1 MKSKTFIKSGKVYLN
16 SLWNINRKKLMLS
29 SKLQIKEAK
38 IEETRD
44 HIFAL
49 DESITDLQNV
59 LLHATEELEKLEG
72 RKEVLKERKKN
83 SSKIRNSLKKTL
95 LNTAKK

>member
-1 MKSKTFIKSGKVYLN
+1 MGKSFQTVDEHQQEEVK
-16 SLWNINRKKLMLS
+16 LS
-29 SKLQIKEAK
+29 SSLQVKEAK

-44 HIFAL
+44 HLSAL

-59 LLHATEELEKLEG
+59 LLHASEELEKLEG

-83 SSKIRNSLKKTL
+83 APKTMDSLKKTFKSLQRGL
-95 LNTAKK
+95 LC